1 MLHDY
6 RLRDPSRSGRAI
18 RSACAALS
26 LAAGIA
32 FSGAAFAQALP
43 VWDDYTF
50 EGQSAVMNDL
60 NAKFEAAHSG
70 VTITRTQR
78 TFDDLALTLKLAV
91 SAGDGPTV
99 TKVNQGAGDM
109 GTMVKEGLLR
119 TGRLLYFQL
128 WLGQAAVGCRSC
140 PRPLVRPP
148 ARSAKARPTASPASP
163 RSSASTTTRS
173 SSTKPAWRPP
183 IASFEDF
190 LAALDA
196 LKAKGMPPFMIG
208 TAKNH
213 MALHLIAAVSQ
224 AHIDASNRK
233 ELDDL
238 IYGRGGTWKTPG
250 NLESAKLV
258 QDWANNGYFFDGHS
272 GIGGDDAVQLFIAGQ
287 GAFLVSGTWYFGDM
301 KNNPD
306 IHFMAVPAPAGIK
319 APLSVGGIDLA
330 WADHQSRQGQAT
342 KDLAASYLDYMVSE
356 EAAVAW
362 ANAGYLPA
370 TALPE
375 GAQVN
380 LSPLLTEGVAMWKTL
395 NANNA
400 IGHYPDWA
408 SPTLLKTYRRQHAA
422 AGGACARSQTPE
434 EFIEGRQW
442 KRTSQGYLASEIA
455 DCNYSGDRDGGRAE
469 IAAAAL

>member
-1 MLHDY
+1 MLHDH
-6 RLRDPSRSGRAI
+6 RLRDTARSGRAI
-18 RSACAALS
+18 RATFAAVA

-32 FSGAAFAQALP
+32 FSGAASAQSLP
-43 VWDDYTF
+43 VWDEYNF
-50 EGQSAVMNDL
+50 EAQAKVMNDL

-70 VTITRTQR
+70 VKIERTQR
-78 TFDDLALTLKLAV
+78 SFDDLALTLKLAV
-91 SAGDGPTV
+91 SAGNGPTV

-109 GTMVKEGLLR
+109 GTMVKEKLLVPLDPYISSYGWDKRQSDSVLARDRWSDTGAFGEGPTYGISGLAEIVGLYYNKK
-119 TGRLLYFQL
+119 LLDEA
-128 WLGQAAVGCRSC
+128 GV
-140 PRPLVRPP
+140 
-148 ARSAKARPTASPASP
+148 KT
-163 RSSASTTTRS
+163 
-173 SSTKPAWRPP
+173 P
-183 IASFEDF
+183 IATFEDF

-196 LKAKGMPPFMIG
+196 LKAKGTPPFMIG

-213 MALHLIAAVSQ
+213 MALHMIAAISQ

-258 QDWANNGYFFDGHS
+258 QDWATNGYFFDGHS

-287 GAFLVSGTWYFGDM
+287 GAFLISGTWYFGDM

-306 IHFMAVPAPAGIK
+306 IHFMAVPAPAGVK
-319 APLSVGGIDLA
+319 APLSVGGVDLA
-330 WADHQSRQGQAT
+330 WAVTNLAKDQAT

-380 LSPLLTEGVAMWKTL
+380 LSPLLTEGVDMWKTL

-408 SPTLLKTYRRQHAA
+408 SPTLLKTIDDNTPLLLAKQ
-422 AGGACARSQTPE
+422 QTPE
-434 EFIEGRQW
+434 EFIEAME
-442 KRTSQGYLASEIA
+442 KDYQGYLASKK
-455 DCNYSGDRDGGRAE
+455 
-469 IAAAAL
+469 